1 MYGNKMKKVT
11 AALLALTAFAVPGTA
26 FPEQLTASAASSVIY
41 CSPNGTG
48 DGSSASSPTTVAKA
62 ITSVSAGG
70 YIYLLGGTYK
80 FSSPIKIEQ
89 SNSGSSGKYKTIA
102 AYNGA
107 DVVFDF
113 SGESVS
119 DSNYGVILDG
129 SYWHFYGFEI
139 TKAGDNGML
148 LSGSNN
154 IVEMMTF
161 NANQDTGLQVSRYRS
176 NASSIADWPTN
187 NLIKNCTSKNN
198 CDDATM
204 ENADGFAAKLTCG
217 KGNVFDGCFSY
228 NNSDDGW
235 DLYAKEATGAIGV
248 VTIRNC
254 VAFRNGFTEAGKGYG
269 DCDGNGFKLGGG
281 GVGTRHVVENCLA
294 FENLNCGFTD
304 NNNPEFGEMTNCTA
318 YNNNLGGKS
327 KANYLVYRSSS
338 TATMTGL
345 VSYFNTSKVTKTKA
359 AGIAVGTDKFKGTL
373 KNTLYYNGGYYYGS
387 FTASGSAVKSGTKV
401 TPSDSEFTS
410 LTIAGMG
417 TDFHKTAR
425 NSDGSPNFSG
435 FAETKGTYK
444 SIGYH
449 FSSGVSQKSSPS
461 IPNTSGGGSSTT
473 EPDTPTDSYTAAS
486 FAEGSVFM
494 FKNVN
499 SGLYLE
505 VADNAAKNSANVQ
518 QWGANGE
525 GTNQSGVWNTWKL
538 CSAGDGYYY
547 LVSCVGDGGTYVL
560 DVEGK
565 KSTDGT
571 NIDIYQYKGADN
583 QKFMLTKNSDG
594 SYKIRTKVSGEKSA
608 LDVINGSMDY
618 GANVQEWTVNG
629 ANCQD
634 WILES
639 VPDPGIEMDTSM
651 VYTFSNVNSGLVMD
665 IADGAMQ
672 DNSNLQQWGSNGF
685 DCQKWVLKAFGSG
698 NYYYIRSLQ
707 DQTYVLK
714 AEGSGN
720 GSNID
725 IVTYSTKDSAMLF
738 RFTKNLDGSYGILT
752 HASSDKARVEVANA
766 SMDYGA
772 NVQQWE
778 ANGNNCQKWNIT
790 SETTTVATT
799 TTTKATTTTTTTKAT
814 TTTQA
819 TTTQATTTEAT
830 TTQTTTTEA
839 TTTQATT
846 TEATTTQATTTEAT
860 TTETAPVPTE
870 TESYLKGDANSDGKI
885 NILDIIAV
893 NRAVLGKETLSDAQ
907 LKAIDFNQNGK
918 PDSEESLAVLKYLVG
933 LVTEL

>member
-281 GVGTRHVVENCLA
+281 GIGTRHQVENCLA

-304 NNNPEFGEMTNCTA
+304 NNNPEFGDMKNCTA
-318 YNNNLGGKS
+318 YNNNLKGA
-327 KANYLVYRSSS
+327 KANYMVYRCNT
-338 TATMTGL
+338 TATFANMM
-345 VSYFNTSKVTKTKA
+345 SYYNTANVTKTNQSGMKA
-359 AGIAVGTDKFKGTL
+359 GNDKFVGSMT
-373 KNTLYYNGGYYYGS
+373 NGIYYNSKYYFAKSETLANGS
-387 FTASGSAVKSGTKV
+387 KLGDII
-401 TPSDSEFTS
+401 TPSDSDFVT
-410 LTIAGMG
+410 LTVAGMG
-417 TDFHKTAR
+417 TDFHTAWR
-425 NSDGSPNFSG
+425 NADGSPNPKG
-435 FAETKGTYK
+435 FAETPSNGTYA
-444 SIGYH
+444 SLGYH
-449 FSSGVSQKSSPS
+449 MMNGVTQTATPGVSSGQPSSGTTTQATETTPKATETTATNTPVVSS
-461 IPNTSGGGSSTT
+461 
-473 EPDTPTDSYTAAS
+473 E
-486 FAEGSVFM
+486 
-494 FKNVN
+494 
-499 SGLYLE
+499 
-505 VADNAAKNSANVQ
+505 
-518 QWGANGE
+518 
-525 GTNQSGVWNTWKL
+525 
-538 CSAGDGYYY
+538 
-547 LVSCVGDGGTYVL
+547 YVH
-560 DVEGK
+560 
-565 KSTDGT
+565 
-571 NIDIYQYKGADN
+571 N
-583 QKFMLTKNSDG
+583 
-594 SYKIRTKVSGEKSA
+594 
-608 LDVINGSMDY
+608 
-618 GANVQEWTVNG
+618 
-629 ANCQD
+629 
-634 WILES
+634 
-639 VPDPGIEMDTSM
+639 
-651 VYTFSNVNSGLVMD
+651 
-665 IADGAMQ
+665 
-672 DNSNLQQWGSNGF
+672 
-685 DCQKWVLKAFGSG
+685 
-698 NYYYIRSLQ
+698 
-707 DQTYVLK
+707 
-714 AEGSGN
+714 
-720 GSNID
+720 
-725 IVTYSTKDSAMLF
+725 
-738 RFTKNLDGSYGILT
+738 FT
-752 HASSDKARVEVANA
+752 
-766 SMDYGA
+766 
-772 NVQQWE
+772 
-778 ANGNNCQKWNIT
+778 ANGNSSSFYTISGNLNSNPVSVSYNGMTLTTGFKMETATSIKFTAPADGTLTLVTDTAGKSIKVNGTKYTTDANGVVTVSVSAGAVEIT
-790 SETTTVATT
+790 KGDAMNLVYMAYGTSASGSNTTASSS
-799 TTTKATTTTTTTKAT
+799 TTTTTTTT
-814 TTTQA
+814 TA
-819 TTTQATTTEAT
+819 VTTTE
-830 TTQTTTTEA
+830 QPSEG
-839 TTTQATT
+839 
-846 TEATTTQATTTEAT
+846 
-860 TTETAPVPTE
+860 VR
-870 TESYLKGDANSDGKI
+870 GDADCNGKV
-885 NILDIIAV
+885 NIVDVITV
-893 NRAVLGKETLSDAQ
+893 NKAVLGKENLSEQ
-907 LKAIDFNQNGK
+907 GLKNADLNGDGV
-918 PDSEESLAVLKYLVG
+918 PSSEESLQIMKKIVG
-933 LVTEL
+933 LVASL